1 MNHEEDHLEDAALTK
16 AAWSGHIDVIR
27 ILFDAVA
34 DMNSK
39 DCCCKT
45 ALIRAAEP
53 GHADVVRALVDAGA
67 ELNLKTSRDETALI
81 KVAKSR
87 HIDVVRVL
95 VDVGADDRRAYY
107 AGGFGKKEEVALI
120 GVGGGGGG
128 YVTAQ
133 NTCSM
138 PFKDG
143 QLRDKIAGM
152 RSMQLQQLA
161 ARHCCG
167 RLCSLFLMI
176 ATVNVHV
183 EQRIT
188 VIPFPQQLFGSQSHQ

>member
-87 HIDVVRVL
+87 HIDVVLVL

-107 AGGFGKKEEVALI
+107 AGRLWEE
-120 GVGGGGGG
+120 GGGVDRRGRRRRRWRRRRLRNSTEYLLYAIQRRTTSGQDRRDALHA
-128 YVTAQ
+128 TAA
-133 NTCSM
+133 TRSEAL
-138 PFKDG
+138 
-143 QLRDKIAGM
+143 LRA
-152 RSMQLQQLA
+152 SVQ
-161 ARHCCG
+161 
-167 RLCSLFLMI
+167 SLFDDCDCK
-176 ATVNVHV
+176 
-183 EQRIT
+183 R
-188 VIPFPQQLFGSQSHQ
+188 PR